1 MAVTEAAED
10 ETVYYSIILY
20 LQWPCREKGETMFIC
35 LNADSCILTL
45 VPQHEP
51 KGQLQLWIMGVSLW
65 CPGFWKKCR
74 NQKCPIIIET
84 VRGIQNILANKI
96 RKFGGLIFCWNVAR
110 RSTCKRCRADAERR
124 PAACKQPKCWL
135 TAAPTAAGS
144 TYCSPASENTL
155 QRHLSKGLLGDTT
168 VVMDTRPASAHAIND
183 E

>member
-10 ETVYYSIILY
+10 ETVYKETLFATTLQGERWNNVY
-20 LQWPCREKGETMFIC
+20 LSKR
-35 LNADSCILTL
+35 
-45 VPQHEP
+45 
-51 KGQLQLWIMGVSLW
+51 GQLHPHACTPTRTQRSVAAMNYGSFAMMPGLLEKLQKPKVSYYH
-65 CPGFWKKCR
+65 R
-74 NQKCPIIIET
+74 NC
-84 VRGIQNILANKI
+84 QNILANKI
-96 RKFGGLIFCWNVAR
+96 RKFGGLILKPWNVAR